1 VVEKMI
7 NSTTFIIAFIGSLL
21 AAIEDL
27 KTTEIPDEIPF
38 MMSTLGVFYWY
49 IYSLN
54 IGGFQPLLL
63 SLATGLVLL
72 AFGWLLYLGGQWG
85 GGDAK
90 VLAGIGFLMPFYSW
104 FTMGMVSL
112 YVTFVINLFLVGS
125 AYMIFYTL
133 VIGFID
139 KKVFPAF
146 VKSVRGD
153 IKIVFGIPIISLMV
167 VVLILNTVGFIE
179 PLMLMSTFLI
189 SLFITLF
196 WKYAKTIEDVAFKRR
211 IPVSKLREGDVLF
224 ESKKWIGLTKEEVRK
239 IKKTRKSVVIKEGV
253 RFAPAFPLAL
263 IITYYLGNIL
273 LFLVIQ

>member
-1 VVEKMI
+1 MI

-153 IKIVFGIPIISLMV
+153 IKIVFGIPVLSLTV